1 MRPGRDSPDERFAA
15 YVRERGERH
24 LRVAVLLTGDWHAA
38 ENLVQASLVK
48 LHRAWPRLTAGLTA
62 GYQRLCRAA
71 IGSPGHSCMARRLS
85 RAG

>member
-15 YVRERGERH
+15 YVRERGEPH
-24 LRVAVLLTGDWHAA
+24 
-38 ENLVQASLVK
+38 
-48 LHRAWPRLTAGLTA
+48 
-62 GYQRLCRAA
+62 YQRLCRAA